1 MRSPKLAALEL
12 KRFGRGKLPRLGLVA
27 LMLIPLLYG
36 ALYLCS
42 FWDPY
47 ANLDKIP
54 VALVN
59 DDQGATAAGKK
70 VQAGDE
76 LVKNVKD
83 SKTFNWEEVS
93 SADAEKGVE
102 NGTYYLSLTVPKDFS
117 ERIASSSGDHPET
130 GALQVR
136 TNDAN
141 NYIVGSISKTIFSEI
156 RAKTS
161 AKSSRE
167 FFDKIFVS
175 FSDLHDQTAKAADG
189 ATKLDDGLG
198 KAKDGTDKL
207 ADGLGTAKDKNGELT
222 DGLGK
227 LDKGSGDLSKGAGT
241 LRDKTGELSQ
251 GAGAANK
258 GAKDLNNGAGDLSK
272 GAKQLNSGVATAGAK
287 AKQLSD
293 GAGQVAAGT
302 KQLAD
307 KVNGIAKQDLPF
319 LKAHSKEIA
328 EKARVV
334 ADLSKA
340 LDDDLGKLPGNSA
353 KAAAEARKN
362 AEDAQALYQESCGGS
377 ATGKVDCAKLKGV
390 AAGSAV
396 AADAAE
402 KVNAIIAR
410 ADLQHLRTQLR
421 DLHRGAALVAE
432 KVPAIADNADTAIR
446 QINELNAGAQKVSTG
461 AGQFAQGIGA
471 LADGSGKL
479 ADGSGKL
486 VDGTGKLVDG
496 TGKLADGS
504 GKLAN
509 GAGDLANGAGQL
521 HNGIGDAKTG
531 SGKIGDGLG
540 QLEDGA
546 LDLKGGVY
554 KLKDG
559 SNQLAGGLNSGVD
572 KIPDY
577 DKKDRDARTDVMSNP
592 VELASKSMHKAPNY
606 GTGLAPYF
614 IPLSLWVGAMVAYM
628 LLAPLGKRALAAGAP
643 GWRIA
648 LGSWLPAFAIG
659 VVQVLALMAVLHWG
673 LGLEMER
680 AGATIGFLLLATAA
694 FTAIIQFFGA
704 QFGPAG
710 RVLTLVVLMLQ
721 LTSAGG
727 TYPVQTSPGF
737 FGAIHPFLPMS
748 YVVDGLRRLITGGDL
763 GIVWQGSIVLAV
775 FTVAALALTALT
787 ARSRQVVRMKDLHP
801 ELSL

>member
-59 DDQGATAAGKK
+59 DDEGATAGGKK
-70 VQAGDE
+70 IQAGDE

-83 SKTFNWEEVS
+83 SNTFNWEEVS
-93 SADAEKGVE
+93 ASDAAKGVE

-175 FSDLHDQTAKAADG
+175 FSDLHDKTQQAADG
-189 ATKLDDGLG
+189 AGKIDKGLG
-198 KAKDGTDKL
+198 DAKKGSDDL
-207 ADGLGTAKDKNGELT
+207 S

-227 LDKGSGDLSKGAGT
+227 LDKGSGDVSKGAGT
-241 LRDKTGELSQ
+241 LHDKAGELSK
-251 GAGAANK
+251 GVGDVNK
-258 GAKDLNNGAGDLSK
+258 GAGTLNQGLTTARSK
-272 GAKQLNSGVATAGAK
+272 AQ
-287 AKQLSD
+287 QLSA
-293 GAGQVAAGT
+293 GAGQVADGT
-302 KQLAD
+302 QQLAD
-307 KVNGIAKQDLPF
+307 KVNGIAKKDLPF
-319 LKAHSKEIA
+319 LKEHGKEIGD
-328 EKARVV
+328 KAKFV
-334 ADLSKA
+334 ADLSQA
-340 LDDDLGKLPGNSA
+340 LYDDLGKLPGNSA
-353 KAAAEARKN
+353 KAATQARKN
-362 AEDAQALYQESCGGS
+362 ADEAAALYREQCGGAGS
-377 ATGKVDCAKLKGV
+377 GADCARLKGL
-390 AAGSAV
+390 AAGSA
-396 AADAAE
+396 AGADAAE
-402 KVNAIIAR
+402 KVNDIIAR
-410 ADLQHLRTQLR
+410 TDLQHLRDKLR
-421 DLHRGAALVAE
+421 DLHQGATLVAQ
-432 KVPAIADNADTAIR
+432 KAPGIATNADAAIQ
-446 QINELNAGAQKVSTG
+446 QINALNAGAKKVSQG
-461 AGQFAQGIGA
+461 AGQFADGIGT
-471 LADGSGKL
+471 LANGSGKL
-479 ADGSGKL
+479 A
-486 VDGTGKLVDG
+486 DG

-504 GKLAN
+504 QKLTD
-509 GAGDLANGAGQL
+509 GAGKVADGAGKV
-521 HNGIGDAKTG
+521 HEGVGSAKDGIDKL
-531 SGKIGDGLG
+531 SGGI
-540 QLEDGA
+540 
-546 LDLKGGVY
+546 Y

-559 SNQLAGGLNSGVD
+559 SNQLAGKLDSGVAQ
-572 KIPDY
+572 IPDY

-763 GIVWQGSIVLAV
+763 GIVWQGSIVLAA
-775 FTVAALALTALT
+775 FTVGALALTALT

>member
-47 ANLDKIP
+47 SNLDKIP

-59 DDQGATAAGKK
+59 DDKGATAAGKK
-70 VQAGDE
+70 IQAGDE

-102 NGTYYLSLTVPKDFS
+102 NGTYYLSLTVPEDFS

-175 FSDLHDQTAKAADG
+175 FSDLHDKTQQAADG
-189 ATKLDDGLG
+189 AGKIDEGLG

-207 ADGLGTAKDKNGELT
+207 ANGLGTAKDKNGELT

-227 LDKGSGDLSKGAGT
+227 LDKGSGDVSKGAGT
-241 LRDKTGELSQ
+241 LRDKSGE
-251 GAGAANK
+251 
-258 GAKDLNNGAGDLSK
+258 LSK
-272 GAKQLNSGVATAGAK
+272 GAGAVNKGAEELNAGLGTAKSKG
-287 AKQLSD
+287 KQLSD
-293 GAGQVAAGT
+293 GADRVAAGT

-307 KVNGIAKQDLPF
+307 KVNGIAKKDLPF
-319 LKAHSKEIA
+319 LKAHSKEIGD
-328 EKARVV
+328 KARVV
-334 ADLSKA
+334 ADLSQA
-340 LDDDLGKLPGNSA
+340 LDEDLGKLPQNSA
-353 KAAAEARKN
+353 KAAAQARKN
-362 AEDAQALYQESCGGS
+362 ADDARSLYQESCGG
-377 ATGKVDCAKLKGV
+377 ADTGKADCAKLKGI
-390 AAGSAV
+390 AAGTAI

-402 KVNAIIAR
+402 KVNGVVTR
-410 ADLQHLRTQLR
+410 MDLQHLRTQLR
-421 DLHRGAALVAE
+421 ELHRGAELVAD
-432 KVPAIADNADTAIR
+432 KAPGIADNADTAIR
-446 QINELNAGAQKVSTG
+446 QINDLNAGAQKVSQG
-461 AGQFAQGIGA
+461 VGQYVQGVGA
-471 LADGSGKL
+471 LADGSGKV
-479 ADGSGKL
+479 AN
-486 VDGTGKLVDG
+486 GTGKI
-496 TGKLADGS
+496 ADGN

-509 GAGDLANGAGQL
+509 GAGDLADGAGKV
-521 HNGIGDAKTG
+521 HNGIGDAKNG
-531 SGKIGDGLG
+531 SGRIGDGLG
-540 QLEDGA
+540 KLEDGA

-554 KLKDG
+554 QLKDG
-559 SNQLAGGLNSGVD
+559 SNQLAGKLDSGVAQ
-572 KIPDY
+572 IPDY
-577 DKKDRDARTDVMSNP
+577 DKKDRDARTEVMSNP

-673 LGLEMER
+673 LGLEMAR
-680 AGATIGFLLLATAA
+680 SGATIGFLLLATAA

-763 GIVWQGSIVLAV
+763 GIVWQGSIVLAA
-775 FTVAALALTALT
+775 FTVGALALTSLT

>member
-59 DDQGATAAGKK
+59 DDQGATADGKK

-83 SKTFNWEEVS
+83 SNTFNWEEVS

-161 AKSSRE
+161 AKSSRQ
-167 FFDKIFVS
+167 FYDKIFVS
-175 FSDLHDQTAKAADG
+175 FSDLHDKTQQAADG
-189 ATKLDDGLG
+189 AGKIDKGLG
-198 KAKDGTDKL
+198 DAKDGGGKL
-207 ADGLGTAKDKNGELT
+207 ADGLGE
-222 DGLGK
+222 
-227 LDKGSGDLSKGAGT
+227 LDKGSGDVSKGAGT
-241 LRDKTGELSQ
+241 LHDKAGE
-251 GAGAANK
+251 
-258 GAKDLNNGAGDLSK
+258 LSK
-272 GAKQLNSGVATAGAK
+272 GASDVNKGANSASAK
-287 AKQLSD
+287 AKQLSE
-293 GAGQVAAGT
+293 GAGKVAAGT
-302 KQLAD
+302 QQLASQ
-307 KVNGIAKQDLPF
+307 VNGLAQKDLPF
-319 LKAHSKEIA
+319 LKQHGKEIA
-328 EKARVV
+328 QKARGL
-334 ADLSKA
+334 ADVMKA
-340 LDDDLGKLPGNSA
+340 IDEDLGKLPGNSA
-353 KAAAEARKN
+353 KAVQKARQN
-362 AEDAQALYQESCGGS
+362 AEDAEALYKKQCGAAG
-377 ATGKVDCAKLKGV
+377 ADAIDCAKLKGI
-390 AAGSAV
+390 ADGTAV
-396 AADAAE
+396 GLELAQ
-402 KVNAIIAR
+402 KVDGAIAK
-410 ADLQHLRTQLR
+410 ADLQPLHAKLREVQQ
-421 DLHRGAALVAE
+421 GAEMVADQ
-432 KVPAIADNADTAIR
+432 VPGIVNNADTSLR
-446 QINELNAGAQKVSTG
+446 KINELNQGALKLSQG
-461 AGQFAQGIGA
+461 AGQFAQGINA
-471 LADGSGKL
+471 
-479 ADGSGKL
+479 L
-486 VDGTGKLVDG
+486 VDGTGQV
-496 TGKLADGS
+496 ADGA
-504 GKLAN
+504 GKITD
-509 GAGDLANGAGQL
+509 GAGKVADGAGKVHDGVGSAKDGIDKL
-521 HNGIGDAKTG
+521 NGGI
-531 SGKIGDGLG
+531 
-540 QLEDGA
+540 
-546 LDLKGGVY
+546 Y

-559 SNQLAGGLNSGVD
+559 SNQLAGKLNSGVAQ
-572 KIPDY
+572 IPDY

-775 FTVAALALTALT
+775 FTIAALALTSLT

>member
-59 DDQGATAAGKK
+59 DDKGATAGGKK
-70 VQAGDE
+70 IQAGDE

-83 SKTFNWEEVS
+83 SNTFNWEEVS
-93 SADAEKGVE
+93 ASDAEKGVE

-189 ATKLDDGLG
+189 ANKLDDGLG

-227 LDKGSGDLSKGAGT
+227 LGKGSGDLSKGAGT

-251 GAGAANK
+251 GAGAVNK
-258 GAKDLNNGAGDLSK
+258 GAKDLNKGAGDLSK
-272 GAKQLNSGVATAGAK
+272 GAKKLDSGVATAGAK

-307 KVNGIAKQDLPF
+307 KVNGIARQDLPF

-328 EKARVV
+328 DKARVV

-362 AEDAQALYQESCGGS
+362 AEDAQAVYRESCGGS

-410 ADLQHLRTQLR
+410 TDLQHLRTQLG
-421 DLHRGAALVAE
+421 DLHRGATMVAE

-446 QINELNAGAQKVSTG
+446 QINELNAGAQKVSQG

-486 VDGTGKLVDG
+486 
-496 TGKLADGS
+496 
-504 GKLAN
+504 AN

-521 HNGIGDAKTG
+521 HNKLGDAADG

-577 DKKDRDARTDVMSNP
+577 DKKDRDARTEVMSNP

-680 AGATIGFLLLATAA
+680 AGD
-694 FTAIIQFFGA
+694 
-704 QFGPAG
+704 
-710 RVLTLVVLMLQ
+710 RKSVV
-721 LTSAGG
+721 
-727 TYPVQTSPGF
+727 
-737 FGAIHPFLPMS
+737 
-748 YVVDGLRRLITGGDL
+748 
-763 GIVWQGSIVLAV
+763 
-775 FTVAALALTALT
+775 
-787 ARSRQVVRMKDLHP
+787 
-801 ELSL
+801 